1 MSKES
6 SDDYNKPLLPLAQ
19 PLPPADQ
26 YEERIE
32 YYKRKISYKAPITF
46 RYGGLFG
53 LGTGL
58 CFALY
63 KRSFMVIPKHFLF
76 FWSTVGLGLCYEEL
90 YGIADNYYKLQQK
103 K

>member
-1 MSKES
+1 MSTES
-6 SDDYNKPLLPLAQ
+6 SDDYNKPLLPLAK
-19 PLPPADQ
+19 PLPPEDQ

-32 YYKRKISYKAPITF
+32 YYKRKFSYKAPITF

-58 CFALY
+58 IHALY
-63 KRSFMVIPKHFLF
+63 KKSFIVIPKHFF
-76 FWSTVGLGLCYEEL
+76 VFWAGAGLGLCYEEL
-90 YGIADNYYKLQQK
+90 YGLGENYYKLYTK